1 MTAEIPPGV
10 AVETV
15 YVVEATYAPDAK
27 ETRGPHRLEHL
38 TRVIEMRRSGVL
50 LEAGGYADFSAALLL
65 FRTATAEEAL
75 AICRD
80 DVYTRC
86 GVWVE
91 LRARAW
97 GRVVREEELA
107 ATAS

>member
-10 AVETV
+10 AIETI
-15 YVVEATYAPDAK
+15 YLVEATYAPDAS
-27 ETRGPHRLEHL
+27 ETRGPARAEHL
-38 TRVIEMRRSGVL
+38 ARVIEMRRAGVL
-50 LEAGGYADFSAALLL
+50 IEAGGFADFSSAVLL
-65 FRTATAEEAL
+65 FRTATAEAAL

-97 GRVVREEELA
+97 GRVVEAGEVP

>member
-1 MTAEIPPGV
+1 MTAQIPPGI
-10 AVETV
+10 AIETI
-15 YVVEATYAPDAK
+15 YVVEATYGPDASA
-27 ETRGPHRLEHL
+27 TRAPYRAAHLARL
-38 TRVIEMRRSGVL
+38 MRLRSAGTL
-50 LEAGGYADFSAALLL
+50 LEAGGYADFSSALLL
-65 FRTATAEEAL
+65 FRTAGVEEAL

-80 DVYTRC
+80 DVYTRN

-97 GRVVREEELA
+97 GRVVPEAELP